1 MIRRKEFTAKEY
13 IDTSLVYFIISGV
26 MLLGMLF
33 AILIEGLD
41 KSVIPLLLLI
51 ITSFIGGVLY
61 RRKGKK

>member
-1 MIRRKEFTAKEY
+1 MIKRKEFTAKEY
-13 IDTSLVYFIISGV
+13 IDRSLVYFIISGV

-33 AILIEGLD
+33 TILIEGLD

-51 ITSFIGGVLY
+51 ITSFIGGVSY